1 MNRFPIIPA
10 LCAALLA
17 LPARAAVPRLVP
29 LHDVTI
35 VYTVHPRDHAPLAV
49 RVSIEAGGTNLRI
62 TSEDLP
68 TAFLVDR
75 PAETAT
81 ILLPMLKLYATVGIG
96 PFDPQQTI
104 LKRAH
109 FERHGQEHLAGHACT
124 DWTATSPSG
133 QASACITDDGVI
145 LRGSAADRHGPLGMV
160 RAALVDYGG
169 LSPELFRRPP
179 GYRNA
184 GSLPVDGLPGGRP

>member
-10 LCAALLA
+10 LCAAFLA
-17 LPARAAVPRLVP
+17 LPARAAIPRLVP

-49 RVSIEAGGTNLRI
+49 HVSILGGGTKLRI

-75 PAETAT
+75 PSETAT

-104 LKRAH
+104 LKRAR
-109 FERHGQEHLAGHACT
+109 FERHGQEHFAGHACT
-124 DWTATSPSG
+124 DWTAISPNG

-145 LRGSAADRHGPLGMV
+145 LRGTAEDRHGLLGMV
-160 RAALVDYGG
+160 QADHVDYGG

-184 GSLPVDGLPGGRP
+184 GALPVDGLAGGRP